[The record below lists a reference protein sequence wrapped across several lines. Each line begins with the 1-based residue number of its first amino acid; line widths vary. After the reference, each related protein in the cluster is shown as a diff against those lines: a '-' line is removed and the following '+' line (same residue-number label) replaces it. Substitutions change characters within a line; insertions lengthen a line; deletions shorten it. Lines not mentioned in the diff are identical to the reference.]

1 MKLKE
6 QEPVQ
11 MFYGC
16 CSGLHNCSWAQKRK
30 LTEIQNM
37 KQNHITNISCVKFKL
52 ANVNAHPILDHLSH
66 LLYQREVLLG
76 YPSLL
81 V

>member
-1 MKLKE
+1 MCC
-6 QEPVQ
+6 
-11 MFYGC
+11 GC
-16 CSGLHNCSWAQKRK
+16 CPSYWAQNRK
-30 LTEIQNM
+30 LTEIQDMN
-37 KQNHITNISCVKFKL
+37 QNHITNISCVKFKL